1 MVHGKG
7 SRIDKLPLPADVGQA
22 LADYL
27 VRARPGWGRERRLF
41 VIHRAPYSG
50 LSRSAVVSVVAAAC
64 DRAGLERISPHQLRH
79 SAASDILA
87 AGAGLAEVGQL
98 LRHQAQSTTAIYA
111 KLDYRALG
119 ELVRPWPGTS

>member
-1 MVHGKG
+1 M
-7 SRIDKLPLPADVGQA
+7 A
-22 LADYL
+22 LIVTITML
-27 VRARPGWGRERRLF
+27 LCRCGRKQG
-41 VIHRAPYSG
+41 A
-50 LSRSAVVSVVAAAC
+50 
-64 DRAGLERISPHQLRH
+64 
-79 SAASDILA
+79 AASDILA